1 MIGRATPQRRQS
13 KDSGHIL
20 RWLLPALP
28 LAIVAA
34 VAARS
39 RPAASSL
46 GSRPPWRPWLPL
58 VTAIDHKIGW
68 DRLPWPIALAM
79 IVTFLRHLRRDNLYD
94 TSTLAPPPAPT
105 PRSPVGTSHL
115 TTRTA
120 DGAFNNLAY
129 PEMGTAG
136 TRFGRNVP
144 PTRAIRES
152 DASILTPNPRTVSR
166 ELLTRH
172 QFQPAETLNVL
183 AAAWIQFMI
192 RDWFSHGPG
201 DTAAPRW
208 DLPLTDG
215 DPWPRE
221 QRPMT
226 ILRTLADPA
235 RPPRPGESPTFL
247 NAETQW
253 WDASQIYGNDIGYQ
267 QRVRSGSEG
276 KLRVDSNG
284 MPDIPQDPLSPKH
297 PADVPGFWIGLA
309 MLHTLFTLEHNAIC
323 DRFRAE
329 YPAWSDEEIFQ
340 HARLVNAALMAKIHT
355 VEWTPAIINNPATRR
370 ALRGD
375 WWGLQGERLNRLFG
389 RFSDHELISGTV
401 GAPTRL
407 FGVPYAL
414 TEEFVAV
421 YRMHPLIPDDYVFR
435 SSANHRQILERDF
448 AGVAQRQAL
457 DVAAQVPID
466 DLFYSFGVAH
476 PGALSLHNF
485 PRGLQNYQRPDGR
498 MQDLA
503 ATDILRTREL
513 GVPRYTAFREL
524 FHLRPIRSFEQL
536 TPNREWSA
544 QLREVYDGDIDG
556 LDLMIGMFAE
566 PKPPGFG
573 FSDTAFRVFV
583 LMATRRLT
591 SDRFFTSDFNPR
603 VYTRLGL
610 DWIADNDMSSV
621 ILRHFPSLRPALR
634 ATDNAFMPWSPAA

>member
-1 MIGRATPQRRQS
+1 MSGQEDAARQQPGSGRRKA
-13 KDSGHIL
+13 
-20 RWLLPALP
+20 RWLIPPLA

-34 VAARS
+34 VARS
-39 RPAASSL
+39 RPEPAGL
-46 GSRPPWRPWLPL
+46 GSPPPWRPWIALAT
-58 VTAIDHKIGW
+58 VIDHKIGW
-68 DRLPWPIALAM
+68 ARLPWPFALAM
-79 IVTFLRHLRRDNLYD
+79 IVTFLRQLRRKNLHD
-94 TSTLAPPPAPT
+94 TSAIAPMAPPRPL
-105 PRSPVGTSHL
+105 SPSGTSHL

-120 DGAFNNLAY
+120 DGAFNDLAH
-129 PEMGTAG
+129 PEMGSAG

-144 PTRAIRES
+144 LAHTIRES
-152 DASILTPNPRTVSR
+152 EAALLTPNPRTVSR

-192 RDWFSHGPG
+192 RDWFSHGHG
-201 DTAAPRW
+201 DPASRFE
-208 DLPLTDG
+208 LPLTGG
-215 DPWPRE
+215 DPWPQE
-221 QRPMT
+221 QRPMS
-226 ILRTLADPA
+226 ILRTVPDPA
-235 RPPRPGESPTFL
+235 RPPQAGASPTYTNF
-247 NAETQW
+247 ETHW
-253 WDASQIYGNDIGYQ
+253 WDASQIYGSDAAYQ
-267 QRVRSGSEG
+267 QRVRTGSEG
-276 KLRVDSNG
+276 KLKVDARG
-284 MPDIPQDPLSPKH
+284 MPDIPPDPAAPKH
-297 PADVPGFWIGLA
+297 PADIPGFWLGLA
-309 MLHTLFTLEHNAIC
+309 MMHALFTLEHNAIC

-355 VEWTPAIINNPATRR
+355 VEWTPAIINNPATVR

-435 SSANHRQILERDF
+435 SAADHRHLLERDF
-448 AGVAQRQAL
+448 MGVAQRQAL
-457 DVAAQVPID
+457 EVAEQVPTA

-524 FHLRPIRSFEQL
+524 FHLRPVRSFEQL
-536 TPNREWSA
+536 TDNREWSQ
-544 QLREVYDGDIDG
+544 QLRDVYDGDIDR
-556 LDLMIGMFAE
+556 LDLMVGMFAE
-566 PKPPGFG
+566 PKPGGFA

-591 SDRFFTSDFNPR
+591 SDRFFTSDFTPR
-603 VYTRLGL
+603 VYTRIGL

-634 ATDNAFMPWSPAA
+634 TASNAFMPWTPAG